1 MGEVLPDN
9 PAGARG
15 ECDLMV
21 LGGRVILSKVSNR
34 EVSRRNILVHPPE
47 PPLEVLFSNPL
58 DSIYVGRT
66 RIFGAP
72 FYWTY
77 QNVANPHIAV
87 VGISGSGKSY
97 FVKTFLLRASYV
109 WNSNALIIDWA
120 GEYRDW
126 VKEANGKVLALGKG
140 SYLNLLDLGGMKP
153 YDRIKQIMRTLA
165 LLTDI
170 DNYPEQRRLTEQAIE
185 KAYLEAKFRMDAR
198 EQKDELGR
206 PLQPPTL
213 KDVVR
218 ILEEQAAT
226 GTYEF
231 PAELEN
237 AIYRLKQFTKSGED
251 YFAQQ
256 STIKLEALITS
267 GLVDLDL
274 SGLPDERFRALAALT
289 ILQFIKEKMRLT
301 GYAEAKGVRLFIVLD
316 EAWKIAKEDNSDAVM
331 IVREGR
337 KYNFGMII
345 ASQNPTDISETI
357 FSNAGTTFIFK
368 IKFERFL
375 DYLQGSLNFSQFM
388 REEISRLSVG
398 QCAVN
403 LALTLSTP
411 YPQTFLIEKVE
422 GEEPSK
428 EFFLDLLSVLTE
440 KQRRDV
446 SVARSVSFLR
456 EDFRRKLRQ
465 YGLSDDKVETITK
478 MFEKGNRHMDV
489 ISFVILLER
498 SGVARKNISD
508 FLKDSGVDDTTI
520 INIFGKADLKKS
532 GSTAGMISQVVLEE

>member
-1 MGEVLPDN
+1 MTLT
-9 PAGARG
+9 
-15 ECDLMV
+15 
-21 LGGRVILSKVSNR
+21 KVSNR
-34 EVSRRNILVHPPE
+34 EISRRNILVHPPE
-47 PPLEVLFSNPL
+47 PPMNILFSDPTN
-58 DSIYVGRT
+58 SIYVGKT
-66 RIFGAP
+66 KIFNVP
-72 FYWTY
+72 FYWTFK
-77 QNVANPHIAV
+77 NVANPHIAV

-120 GEYRDW
+120 GEYKDW

-153 YDRIKQIMRTLA
+153 YDRIKQVMRTLV

-170 DNYPEQRRLTEQAIE
+170 DNYPEQRRLTEQALE
-185 KAYLEAKFRMDAR
+185 KSYVESKFRMDAR

-206 PLQPPTL
+206 PIPPPTL

-218 ILEEQAAT
+218 ILEEQSTT
-226 GTYEF
+226 GAYEF

-237 AIYRLKQFTKSGED
+237 AIYRLKKFTKSGED

-256 STIKLEALITS
+256 SSIKLEDLVTS

-289 ILQFIKEKMRLT
+289 ILQFIKERMRLT
-301 GYAEAKGVRLFIVLD
+301 GYAEPKGVRLFIVID

-357 FSNAGTTFIFK
+357 FSNAGTTFVFK
-368 IKFERFL
+368 VKFERFL
-375 DYLQGSLNFSQFM
+375 DYLQGSLNFSLFM

-398 QCAVN
+398 QCAIN
-403 LALTLSTP
+403 MALTLSTP
-411 YPQTFLIEKVE
+411 YPSTFLMQKVE

-428 EFFLDLLSVLTE
+428 EYFLDLVVALTE

-446 SVARSVSFLR
+446 SVARSVSFLKD
-456 EDFRRKLRQ
+456 EFRRKLRQ
-465 YGLSDDKVETITK
+465 YGLSDDKIETMTK

-489 ISFVILLER
+489 ISFVILMER
-498 SGVARKNISD
+498 YGIARRNISD
-508 FLKDSGVDDTTI
+508 LLKDAGVADATI

-532 GSTAGMISQVVLEE
+532 GSSGGMMSQVILED